1 MQRKV
6 LEMEQAQLME
16 QLHTLNNNER
26 FYRAYRLAKQSPIR
40 FEDYLAHLDQEML
53 MREQLLV
60 PEIPDTI
67 PEEYKEQAFFAPDPR
82 DSIYVMKHNCYTPPV
97 PHCHSFYEFFYVL
110 EGSCVHT
117 IGGSSMLLRAGDCC
131 LIQPGIYHSLDVSD
145 ESIVINILI
154 RRSTFRDYF
163 YSILQGDNAL
173 AEFFMSSLVNKE
185 KIDYILFQT
194 AQDHALRA
202 SVIDACQEFFQKDS
216 YYSELT
222 NAIVMRILILLLR
235 HHMIDCK
242 MPENRAADTRKA
254 MTYINFLRT
263 NPAEM
268 TLTKAAEHFH
278 YSPEYMSRTIHRTT
292 GYTFSELLARL
303 RIENACQYLRD
314 TTISVADIGS
324 LVGYETAEHFIR
336 TFKKITGKTPR
347 EYRSSSQQHK
357 STAFR

>member
-1 MQRKV
+1 MNQI
-6 LEMEQAQLME
+6 QLMQ
-16 QLHTLNNNER
+16 QLHTLNSSEC
-26 FYRAYRLAKQSPIR
+26 FYREYRLAKQSPVR
-40 FEDYLAHLDQEML
+40 FEDYLARLDREML
-53 MREQLLV
+53 SREQLLV
-60 PEIPDTI
+60 PEIRETI
-67 PEEYKEQAFFAPDPR
+67 PEEYKEQAYFAPDPR
-82 DSIYVMKHNCYTPPV
+82 DSIYVMKHNCYTPPI
-97 PHCHSFYEFFYVL
+97 PHCHYFYEFFYVL

-131 LIQPGIYHSLDVSD
+131 LIQPGVYHSLDVSD
-145 ESIVINILI
+145 ESVVINILI

-173 AEFFMSSLVNKE
+173 AEFFMSSLINKE

-194 AQDHALRA
+194 AKDDALYA
-202 SVIDACQEFFQKDS
+202 TIINACQEFFQKEA

-222 NAIVMRILILLLR
+222 NAIVMRIFVLLLR
-235 HHMIDCK
+235 HHMVGCK

-254 MTYINFLRT
+254 MTFVNFLRT

-268 TLTKAAEHFH
+268 TLSMAAEHFH
-278 YSPEYMSRTIHRTT
+278 YTPEYMSRIIRRTT

-303 RIENACQYLRD
+303 RIENARRYLRD

-324 LVGYETAEHFIR
+324 MVGYETAEHFIR

-347 EYRSSSQQHK
+347 EYRQSSQQHK
-357 STAFR
+357 NAVAR